1 MKLIKNFYIILTMAA
16 LTSCGELFNFEEA
29 KPAPLGIA
37 LSHHEVDIIVGDT
50 IILDTYITPDTV
62 EVSYHWEVYDDVDA
76 VQLVGRRVYANKSGR
91 AKIVVEAT
99 GYDAENNKVL
109 FTDSCFVNVFEWKEC
124 NPAEYLYET
133 VVYASLMIDNELM
146 NDSLG
151 DTRLV
156 AIVDGEV
163 RGEAVMR
170 EAHAIP
176 YLEMRIAA
184 AWPGESAQ
192 IQCYHKAGHE
202 RFVFETRPLHGG
214 TYGTLSKLRSYKTT
228 GRKQ

>member
-1 MKLIKNFYIILTMAA
+1 MKLIKNIYITLTLVA

-29 KPAPLGIA
+29 KPAPDGVA
-37 LSHHEVDIIVGDT
+37 LSHHEVDVLVGDS
-50 IILDTYITPDTV
+50 IILDTYIKPDTV
-62 EVSYHWEVYDDVDA
+62 DVTYHWEVYDDVDA
-76 VQLVGRRVYANKSGR
+76 VELIGRRVYAEKPGR
-91 AKIVVEAT
+91 VKVVVEAT

-109 FTDSCFVNVFEWKEC
+109 YTDSCFVNVFEWKEC

-133 VVYASLMIDNELM
+133 VVYASLTIDNELM
-146 NDSLG
+146 NDSMG

-156 AIVDGEV
+156 AIVDGEI

-170 EAHAIP
+170 EAHKIP

-192 IQCYHKAGHE
+192 IQCYHRIGHE
-202 RFVFETRPLHGG
+202 RFVFETLPLHGG
-214 TYGTLSKLRSYKTT
+214 TYGTLSKLKTYKTT